1 MDFSK
6 REIIT
11 TAWHQTKNN
20 LLLLVITNTVYLM
33 IILLLLQVFTF
44 MLPGLAENLISEK
57 TAQIF
62 NMQTPTLQQLLF
74 IIAATLFVT
83 GINLGFLKICINIF
97 KNKQVGI
104 KQLFESFDILLPCL
118 ITTILYGAAH
128 IIIAAPGLIILIIFI
143 KLITGSFFYYLGI
156 LLVIIPTIYLSLRLQ
171 FYMYFLID
179 ERAGLLESLKKS
191 FLISK
196 GYAYQ
201 LFIIGAIL
209 SIIIQIA
216 IIPFFIGLIIALPYS
231 KMVTTYTYIKLKD
244 TIRTQ

>member
-1 MDFSK
+1 MEFSK

-20 LLLLVITNTVYLM
+20 LPLLVITNTIYLM
-33 IILLLLQVFTF
+33 IILSLLQIFTF
-44 MLPGLAENLISEK
+44 MLPGLTENLISEN
-57 TAQIF
+57 TSQIF
-62 NMQTPTLQQLLF
+62 NIQTPTLQQLLF
-74 IIAATLFVT
+74 IIAAILFVT

-97 KNKQVGI
+97 KKERIGI
-104 KQLFESFDILLPCL
+104 KQLFESFDVLLPCV
-118 ITTILYGAAH
+118 ITTILYGVAH
-128 IIIAAPGLIILIIFI
+128 IIIVAPGLIILVIFI
-143 KLITGSFFYYLGI
+143 KLTTGSFFYYLGI

-171 FYMYFLID
+171 FYMFFLID

-196 GYAYQ
+196 GYTYQ

-209 SIIIQIA
+209 SIIVQIA

-231 KMVTTYTYIKLKD
+231 KMVTTYTYIKLKH
-244 TIRTQ
+244 TLKP